1 MAVSCKVN
9 SFGNTAGGTLVCLVC
24 VCTHIY
30 FPPFHTV
37 LFLYMCSER
46 YLIQDYDSLYS
57 FLMKVG
63 GAFFVQVAL
72 MKIMFNY
79 AFSSPHRQKK
89 VSLKTKH
96 FFEPN
101 FSPLSFP
108 SKIAKTLKQI

>member
-1 MAVSCKVN
+1 MASFQAVAVSCKVN

-37 LFLYMCSER
+37 LFLYTCSER

-63 GAFFVQVAL
+63 GTFFVQVAV
-72 MKIMFNY
+72 MKIMFN
-79 AFSSPHRQKK
+79 
-89 VSLKTKH
+89 
-96 FFEPN
+96 
-101 FSPLSFP
+101 
-108 SKIAKTLKQI
+108 

>member
-1 MAVSCKVN
+1 MASFQAVAVSCKVN
-9 SFGNTAGGTLVCLVC
+9 SLGNTAGGTLVCLVC

-72 MKIMFNY
+72 MKIIFNY
-79 AFSSPHRQKK
+79 AFSSPHRQKNLFK
-89 VSLKTKH
+89 NKKKIILA
-96 FFEPN
+96 PN
-101 FSPLSFP
+101 FSRVFLQ
-108 SKIAKTLKQI
+108 K